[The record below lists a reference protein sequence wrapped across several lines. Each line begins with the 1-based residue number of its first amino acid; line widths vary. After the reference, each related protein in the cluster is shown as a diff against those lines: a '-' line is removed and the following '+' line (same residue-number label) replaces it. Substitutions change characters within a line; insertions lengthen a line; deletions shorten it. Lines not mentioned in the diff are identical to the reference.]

1 MVCRVLKKKNSM
13 ASSGINNFRRS
24 PLERHSDSQ
33 DHQGAVKAKLLHK
46 KMRTTTEKA
55 VTKAEN
61 TPISHYKEM
70 IEFLKFQGKL
80 FFLDF
85 FSWEVS
91 FCQHL
96 CPAWRVSSWCLNSY
110 VLLEVIFIVFFKWS
124 NRQHFHLPMIILHF
138 SRSEFVVC
146 LPNEFQTL
154 VCLSWANEQRTQRW
168 SV

>member
-1 MVCRVLKKKNSM
+1 MFCMVCRVLKKKNSM

-85 FSWEVS
+85 FS
-91 FCQHL
+91 
-96 CPAWRVSSWCLNSY
+96 
-110 VLLEVIFIVFFKWS
+110 
-124 NRQHFHLPMIILHF
+124 
-138 SRSEFVVC
+138 
-146 LPNEFQTL
+146 
-154 VCLSWANEQRTQRW
+154 
-168 SV
+168 